1 MMAIEY
7 DIEKDGRWIAEVPTL
22 PGVLVY
28 AATKADAKA
37 KAKALALQVIAGRVK
52 HREPIIAPQK
62 AQPARYR

>member
-1 MMAIEY
+1 MLEIET
-7 DIEKDGRWIAEVPTL
+7 EKESDGRWIAEVPTL

-52 HREPIIAPQK
+52 HREPITAPQ
-62 AQPARYR
+62 